1 MLLCG
6 IMMEAAAIDGII
18 DKNEISKIKT
28 SLITIFH
35 EKSEEVEEAI
45 STCLEKIN
53 EPNSLHFFTSKLNK
67 SFDDNKKVILLEV
80 LWEIILADQKIH
92 DYESNFIRRLAGLMY
107 ISDVNCANAKRR
119 MLIKLK
125 INF

>member
-1 MLLCG
+1 
-6 IMMEAAAIDGII
+6 MMEAAAIDGIV

-45 STCLEKIN
+45 SSCLEKIN
-53 EPNSLHFFTSKLNK
+53 EPNALHFFTSKLNK

-80 LWEIILADQKIH
+80 LWEIILTDQKIH
-92 DYESNFIRRLAGLMY
+92 DYESNFIRRLAGLIY
-107 ISDVNCANAKRR
+107 ISDVSCANAKKRV
-119 MLIKLK
+119 LK
-125 INF
+125 KQREIDNIL

>member
-45 STCLEKIN
+45 SSCLEKIN

-67 SFDDNKKVILLEV
+67 SFNNNKKVILLEV
-80 LWEIILADQKIH
+80 LWEIILTDRKIH
-92 DYESNFIRRLAGLMY
+92 DYESNFIRRLTGLMY
-107 ISDVNCANAKRR
+107 ISDVHCATQK
-119 MLIKLK
+119 KE
-125 INF
+125 F